1 MADREIRT
9 EQQVKDKIKAFNKQ
23 RAGLLIAFIVLIG
36 LLVFSP
42 TAEAEALPG
51 RLSVYCSAILM
62 LCGAAFVI
70 SFRDLL
76 LLLIVTTGIPAVLLG
91 LSQIRFKLFLILLLT
106 NAGTVF
112 TTSITGKAITR
123 SFTNETEE
131 INHLK
136 TEATTD
142 ALTHLLNRN
151 GLERAAGTAW
161 AFCMRDKKKAGVILA
176 DIDYFKSYNDT
187 LGHPEGDHILKQVA
201 DSIKSC
207 FRRETDIIGRIGG
220 DEFLIFL
227 PDVDDD
233 RILEMAQSL
242 SSSIINLKVK
252 TALENNPGDFL
263 SVSIGV
269 ATSTPQPD
277 DLLVDLYKT
286 VDKALYRAKR
296 AGRNCISFHDKMI
309 QIGVPVEES
318 FHVGIL
324 SASTASGEAE
334 NQ

>member
-1 MADREIRT
+1 MANCEIRT

-23 RAGLLIAFIVLIG
+23 RAGLPIVFIILIG
-36 LLVFSP
+36 ILVFSP
-42 TAEAEALPG
+42 AAEAEALPG
-51 RLSVYCSAILM
+51 RLSVFCSATFL

-91 LSQIRFKLFLILLLT
+91 LGQIRFELFLILLLS

-112 TTSITGKAITR
+112 TASITGKAITR
-123 SFTNETEE
+123 SFTNEIEE
-131 INHLK
+131 INRLK

-151 GLERAAGTAW
+151 GLEQAAGTSW
-161 AFCMRDKKKAGVILA
+161 AFCKRDMKKAGVILA

-187 LGHPEGDHILKQVA
+187 LGHPEGDNILRQVA

-207 FRRETDIIGRIGG
+207 FRRETDIISRIGG

-227 PDVDDD
+227 PDANDDCV
-233 RILEMAQSL
+233 LEMAQSL
-242 SSSIINLKVK
+242 STSIINLKVK
-252 TALENNPGDFL
+252 TALENNSGDFL
-263 SVSIGV
+263 SISIGV
-269 ATSTPQPD
+269 ATSTPQQD
-277 DLLVDLYKT
+277 DLLVDLYKA

-296 AGRNCISFHDKMI
+296 AGRNCISFHDKLI
-309 QIGVPVEES
+309 QIGVPVETS
-318 FHVGIL
+318 FPVGVL
-324 SASTASGEAE
+324 SASMTSGDAE
-334 NQ
+334 N

>member
-9 EQQVKDKIKAFNKQ
+9 EQQAKDKIKAFNKQ
-23 RAGLLIAFIVLIG
+23 RAGLLIAFIIFIGILI
-36 LLVFSP
+36 FSP
-42 TAEAEALPG
+42 AAEAEALPV
-51 RLSVYCSAILM
+51 RLTVFCSAIFL

-91 LSQIRFKLFLILLLT
+91 LGQIRFELFLILLLT
-106 NAGTVF
+106 NVGTVF
-112 TTSITGKAITR
+112 TASITGKAVTR
-123 SFTNETEE
+123 SFTNEIEE
-131 INHLK
+131 INRLK

-151 GLERAAGTAW
+151 GLEQAAGTAW
-161 AFCMRDKKKAGVILA
+161 ALCKRDKKKVGVILA

-187 LGHPEGDHILKQVA
+187 LGHPEGDNILRQVA
-201 DSIKSC
+201 DSVKSC
-207 FRRETDIIGRIGG
+207 FRRETDIISRIGG

-227 PDVDDD
+227 SEVNDD

-242 SSSIINLKVK
+242 SSSIINLKVT
-252 TALENNPGDFL
+252 TASENNPGDFL

-269 ATSTPQPD
+269 ATNTPQPD
-277 DLLVDLYKT
+277 DLLVDLYKA

-296 AGRNCISFHDKMI
+296 AGRNCISFHDKLI
-309 QIGVPVEES
+309 QIGVPVETS
-318 FHVGIL
+318 FPVGVL
-324 SASTASGEAE
+324 SASTTSGDAE
-334 NQ
+334 N

>member
-23 RAGLLIAFIVLIG
+23 RAGLLIAFIIFIGILI
-36 LLVFSP
+36 FSP
-42 TAEAEALPG
+42 AAEAEALPV
-51 RLSVYCSAILM
+51 RLTVFCSAIFL

-91 LSQIRFKLFLILLLT
+91 LGQIRFELFLILLLT
-106 NAGTVF
+106 NVGTVF
-112 TTSITGKAITR
+112 TASITGKAVTR
-123 SFTNETEE
+123 SFTNEIEE
-131 INHLK
+131 INRLK

-151 GLERAAGTAW
+151 GLEQAAGTAW
-161 AFCMRDKKKAGVILA
+161 ALCKRDKKKVGVILA

-187 LGHPEGDHILKQVA
+187 LGHPEGDNILRQVA
-201 DSIKSC
+201 DSVKSC
-207 FRRETDIIGRIGG
+207 FRRETDIISRIGG

-227 PDVDDD
+227 SEVNDD

-242 SSSIINLKVK
+242 SSSIINLKVT
-252 TALENNPGDFL
+252 TASENNPGDFL

-269 ATSTPQPD
+269 ATNTPQPD
-277 DLLVDLYKT
+277 DLLVDLYKA

-296 AGRNCISFHDKMI
+296 AGRNCISFHDKLI
-309 QIGVPVEES
+309 QIGVPVETS
-318 FHVGIL
+318 FPVGVL
-324 SASTASGEAE
+324 SASTTSGDAE
-334 NQ
+334 N

>member
-23 RAGLLIAFIVLIG
+23 RAGLLFAFIIFIGILI
-36 LLVFSP
+36 FSP
-42 TAEAEALPG
+42 AAEAEALPVC
-51 RLSVYCSAILM
+51 LTVFCSAIFL

-91 LSQIRFKLFLILLLT
+91 LGQIRFELFLILLLT
-106 NAGTVF
+106 NVGTVF
-112 TTSITGKAITR
+112 TASITGKAVTR
-123 SFTNETEE
+123 SFTNEIEE
-131 INHLK
+131 INRLK

-151 GLERAAGTAW
+151 GLEQAAGTAW
-161 AFCMRDKKKAGVILA
+161 ALCKRDKKKVGVILA

-187 LGHPEGDHILKQVA
+187 FGHPEGDNILRQVA
-201 DSIKSC
+201 DSVKSC
-207 FRRETDIIGRIGG
+207 FRRETDIISRIGG

-227 PDVDDD
+227 SEVNDD

-242 SSSIINLKVK
+242 SSSIINLKVT
-252 TALENNPGDFL
+252 TASENNPGDFL

-269 ATSTPQPD
+269 ATNTPQPD
-277 DLLVDLYKT
+277 DLLVDLYKA

-296 AGRNCISFHDKMI
+296 AGRNCISFHDKLI
-309 QIGVPVEES
+309 QIGVPVETS
-318 FHVGIL
+318 FPVGVL
-324 SASTASGEAE
+324 SASTTSGDAE
-334 NQ
+334 N

>member
-23 RAGLLIAFIVLIG
+23 RAGLLIAFIIFIGILI
-36 LLVFSP
+36 FSP
-42 TAEAEALPG
+42 AAEAEALPV
-51 RLSVYCSAILM
+51 RLTVFCSAIFL

-91 LSQIRFKLFLILLLT
+91 LGQIRFELFLILLLT
-106 NAGTVF
+106 NVGTVF
-112 TTSITGKAITR
+112 TASITGKAVTR
-123 SFTNETEE
+123 SFTNEIEE
-131 INHLK
+131 INRLK

-151 GLERAAGTAW
+151 GLEQAAGTAW
-161 AFCMRDKKKAGVILA
+161 ALCKRDKKKVGVILA

-187 LGHPEGDHILKQVA
+187 LGHPEGDNILRQVA
-201 DSIKSC
+201 DSVKSC
-207 FRRETDIIGRIGG
+207 FRRETDIISRIGG

-227 PDVDDD
+227 SEVNDD

-242 SSSIINLKVK
+242 SSSIINLKVT
-252 TALENNPGDFL
+252 TASENNPGDFL

-269 ATSTPQPD
+269 ATNTPQPD

-296 AGRNCISFHDKMI
+296 AGRNCISFHDKLI
-309 QIGVPVEES
+309 QIGVPVETS
-318 FHVGIL
+318 FPVGVL
-324 SASTASGEAE
+324 SASTTSGDAE
-334 NQ
+334 N

>member
-23 RAGLLIAFIVLIG
+23 RAGLLFAFIIFIGILI
-36 LLVFSP
+36 FSP
-42 TAEAEALPG
+42 AAEAEALPVC
-51 RLSVYCSAILM
+51 LTVFCSAIFL

-91 LSQIRFKLFLILLLT
+91 LGQIRFELFLILLLT
-106 NAGTVF
+106 NVGTVF
-112 TTSITGKAITR
+112 TASITGKAVTR
-123 SFTNETEE
+123 SFTNEIEE
-131 INHLK
+131 INRLK

-151 GLERAAGTAW
+151 GLEQAAGTAW
-161 AFCMRDKKKAGVILA
+161 ALCKRDKKKVGVILA

-187 LGHPEGDHILKQVA
+187 FGHPEGDNILRQVA
-201 DSIKSC
+201 DSVKSC
-207 FRRETDIIGRIGG
+207 FRRETDIISRIGG

-227 PDVDDD
+227 SEVNDD

-242 SSSIINLKVK
+242 SSSIINLKVT
-252 TALENNPGDFL
+252 TASENNPGDFL

-277 DLLVDLYKT
+277 DLLVDLYKA

-296 AGRNCISFHDKMI
+296 AGRNCISFHDKLI
-309 QIGVPVEES
+309 QIGVPVETS
-318 FHVGIL
+318 FPVGVL
-324 SASTASGEAE
+324 SASTTSGDAE
-334 NQ
+334 N

>member
-23 RAGLLIAFIVLIG
+23 RAGLLFAFIIFIGILI
-36 LLVFSP
+36 FSP
-42 TAEAEALPG
+42 AAEAEALPV
-51 RLSVYCSAILM
+51 RLTVFCSAIFL

-91 LSQIRFKLFLILLLT
+91 LGQIRFELFLILLLT
-106 NAGTVF
+106 NVGTVF
-112 TTSITGKAITR
+112 TASITGKAVTR
-123 SFTNETEE
+123 SFTNEIEE
-131 INHLK
+131 INRLK

-151 GLERAAGTAW
+151 GLEQAAGTAW
-161 AFCMRDKKKAGVILA
+161 ALCKRDKKKVGVILA

-187 LGHPEGDHILKQVA
+187 LGHPEGDNILRQVA
-201 DSIKSC
+201 DSVKSC
-207 FRRETDIIGRIGG
+207 FRRETDIISRIGG

-227 PDVDDD
+227 SEVNDD

-242 SSSIINLKVK
+242 SSSIINLKVT
-252 TALENNPGDFL
+252 TASENNPGDFL

-277 DLLVDLYKT
+277 DLLVDLYKA

-296 AGRNCISFHDKMI
+296 AGRNCISFHDKLI
-309 QIGVPVEES
+309 QIGVPVETS
-318 FHVGIL
+318 FPVGVL
-324 SASTASGEAE
+324 SASTTSGDAE
-334 NQ
+334 N

>member
-23 RAGLLIAFIVLIG
+23 RAGLSIAFIIFIGILI
-36 LLVFSP
+36 FSP
-42 TAEAEALPG
+42 AAEAEALPV
-51 RLSVYCSAILM
+51 RLTVFCSAIFL

-91 LSQIRFKLFLILLLT
+91 LGQIRFELFLILLLT
-106 NAGTVF
+106 NVGTVF
-112 TTSITGKAITR
+112 TASITGKAVTR
-123 SFTNETEE
+123 SFTNEIEE
-131 INHLK
+131 INRLK

-151 GLERAAGTAW
+151 GLEQAAGTAW
-161 AFCMRDKKKAGVILA
+161 ALCKRDKKKVGVILA

-187 LGHPEGDHILKQVA
+187 LGHPEGDNILRQVA
-201 DSIKSC
+201 DSVKSC
-207 FRRETDIIGRIGG
+207 FRRETDIISRIGG

-227 PDVDDD
+227 SEVNDD

-242 SSSIINLKVK
+242 SSSIINLKVT
-252 TALENNPGDFL
+252 TASENNPGDFL

-277 DLLVDLYKT
+277 DLLVDLYKA

-296 AGRNCISFHDKMI
+296 AGRNCISFHDKLI
-309 QIGVPVEES
+309 QIGVPVETS
-318 FHVGIL
+318 FPVGVL
-324 SASTASGEAE
+324 SASTTSGDAE
-334 NQ
+334 N

>member
-23 RAGLLIAFIVLIG
+23 RAGLSTAFIIFIG
-36 LLVFSP
+36 LLMFLP
-42 TAEAEALPG
+42 AAGAEALPV
-51 RLSVYCSAILM
+51 RLSVFCSAIFL
-62 LCGAAFVI
+62 LCGAAFVL

-91 LSQIRFKLFLILLLT
+91 LGQIRFELFLILFLI
-106 NAGTVF
+106 NAGAF
-112 TTSITGKAITR
+112 FISSITGRAITGA
-123 SFTNETEE
+123 FTSETAE
-131 INHLK
+131 INRLK

-142 ALTHLLNRN
+142 ALTHLLNRS
-151 GLERAAGTAW
+151 GLEQAAGAAW
-161 AFCMRDKKKAGVILA
+161 ALCKRDKKKAGVILA

-187 LGHPEGDHILKQVA
+187 LGHPEGDNILRQVA
-201 DSIKSC
+201 DSIKNC

-233 RILEMAQSL
+233 RVLEMAQSL
-242 SSSIINLKVK
+242 SSSITNLKVS
-252 TALENNPGDFL
+252 TASENNPGDFL

-277 DLLVDLYKT
+277 DLLVDLYKA
-286 VDKALYRAKR
+286 VDKALYRAKSS
-296 AGRNCISFHDKMI
+296 GRTCIAFHDKLI
-309 QIGVPVEES
+309 QIGVPVEAP
-318 FHVGIL
+318 FPVGVL
-324 SASTASGEAE
+324 SASTSSGDAE
-334 NQ
+334 N

>member
-23 RAGLLIAFIVLIG
+23 RAGLSIVFIIFIG
-36 LLVFSP
+36 LLMFLP
-42 TAEAEALPG
+42 AAEAEALPV
-51 RLSVYCSAILM
+51 RLSVFCSVIFL

-91 LSQIRFKLFLILLLT
+91 LGQIRFELFLILLLT
-106 NAGTVF
+106 NVGTVF
-112 TTSITGKAITR
+112 TASITGKAIIR
-123 SFTNETEE
+123 SFTNEIEK
-131 INHLK
+131 INRL
-136 TEATTD
+136 TAEATTD

-151 GLERAAGTAW
+151 GLEQTIGIAW
-161 AFCMRDKKKAGVILA
+161 ALCKRDKKKVGVILA

-187 LGHPEGDHILKQVA
+187 LGHPEGDNILRQVA
-201 DSIKSC
+201 DSVKSC
-207 FRRETDIIGRIGG
+207 FRRETDIISRIGG

-227 PDVDDD
+227 SEVNDD

-242 SSSIINLKVK
+242 SSSIINLKVT
-252 TALENNPGDFL
+252 TASENNPGDFL

-269 ATSTPQPD
+269 ATNTPQPD
-277 DLLVDLYKT
+277 DLLVDLYKA

-296 AGRNCISFHDKMI
+296 AGRNCISFHDKLI
-309 QIGVPVEES
+309 QIGVPVETS
-318 FHVGIL
+318 FPVGVL
-324 SASTASGEAE
+324 SASTTSGDAE
-334 NQ
+334 N

>member
-23 RAGLLIAFIVLIG
+23 RAGLLFAFIIFIGILI
-36 LLVFSP
+36 FSP
-42 TAEAEALPG
+42 AAEAEALPVC
-51 RLSVYCSAILM
+51 LTVFCSAIFL

-91 LSQIRFKLFLILLLT
+91 LGQIRFELFLILLLT
-106 NAGTVF
+106 NVGTVF
-112 TTSITGKAITR
+112 TASITGKAVTR
-123 SFTNETEE
+123 SFTNEIEE
-131 INHLK
+131 INRLK

-151 GLERAAGTAW
+151 GLEQAAGTAW
-161 AFCMRDKKKAGVILA
+161 ALCKRDKKKVGVILA

-187 LGHPEGDHILKQVA
+187 LGHPEGDNILRQVA
-201 DSIKSC
+201 DSVKSC
-207 FRRETDIIGRIGG
+207 FRRETDIISRIGG

-227 PDVDDD
+227 SEVNDD

-242 SSSIINLKVK
+242 SSSIINLKVT
-252 TALENNPGDFL
+252 TASENNPGDFL

-277 DLLVDLYKT
+277 DLLVDLYKA

-296 AGRNCISFHDKMI
+296 AGRNCISFHDKLI
-309 QIGVPVEES
+309 QIGVPVETS
-318 FHVGIL
+318 FPVGVL
-324 SASTASGEAE
+324 SASTTSGDAE
-334 NQ
+334 N

>member
-23 RAGLLIAFIVLIG
+23 RAGLSIAFIIFIGILI
-36 LLVFSP
+36 FSP
-42 TAEAEALPG
+42 AAEAEALPV
-51 RLSVYCSAILM
+51 RLSVFCSAIFL
-62 LCGAAFVI
+62 LYGAAFVI

-91 LSQIRFKLFLILLLT
+91 LSLIRFELFLILLLT
-106 NAGTVF
+106 NIGTVF
-112 TTSITGKAITR
+112 TASITGKAITR
-123 SFTNETEE
+123 SFTNEIEE
-131 INHLK
+131 INRLK

-151 GLERAAGTAW
+151 GLEQTIGIAW
-161 AFCMRDKKKAGVILA
+161 ALCKRDKKKVGVILA

-187 LGHPEGDHILKQVA
+187 LGHPEGDNILRQVA
-201 DSIKSC
+201 DSVKSC
-207 FRRETDIIGRIGG
+207 FRRETDIISRIGG

-227 PDVDDD
+227 PEVNDD

-242 SSSIINLKVK
+242 SSSIINLKVT
-252 TALENNPGDFL
+252 TASENNPGDFL

-269 ATSTPQPD
+269 ATNTPQPD
-277 DLLVDLYKT
+277 DLLVDLYKA

-296 AGRNCISFHDKMI
+296 AGRNCISFHDKLI
-309 QIGVPVEES
+309 QIGVPVETS
-318 FHVGIL
+318 FPVGVL

>member
-23 RAGLLIAFIVLIG
+23 RAGLLFAFIIFIGILI
-36 LLVFSP
+36 FSP
-42 TAEAEALPG
+42 AAEAEALPVC
-51 RLSVYCSAILM
+51 LTVFCSAIFL

-91 LSQIRFKLFLILLLT
+91 LGQIRFELFLILLLT
-106 NAGTVF
+106 NVGTVF
-112 TTSITGKAITR
+112 TASITGKAVTR
-123 SFTNETEE
+123 SFTNEIEE
-131 INHLK
+131 INRLK

-151 GLERAAGTAW
+151 GLEQAAGTAW
-161 AFCMRDKKKAGVILA
+161 ALCKRDKKKVGVILA

-187 LGHPEGDHILKQVA
+187 FGHPEGDNILRQVA
-201 DSIKSC
+201 DSVKSC
-207 FRRETDIIGRIGG
+207 FRRETDIISRIGG

-227 PDVDDD
+227 SEVNDD

-242 SSSIINLKVK
+242 SSSIINLKVT
-252 TALENNPGDFL
+252 TASENNPGDFL

-269 ATSTPQPD
+269 ATNTPQPD
-277 DLLVDLYKT
+277 DLLVDLYKA

-296 AGRNCISFHDKMI
+296 AGRNCISFHDKLI
-309 QIGVPVEES
+309 QIGVPVETS
-318 FHVGIL
+318 FSVGVL
-324 SASTASGEAE
+324 SASTTSGDAE
-334 NQ
+334 N

>member
-23 RAGLLIAFIVLIG
+23 RAGLSIAFIIFIGILI
-36 LLVFSP
+36 FSP
-42 TAEAEALPG
+42 AAEAEALPV
-51 RLSVYCSAILM
+51 RLTVFCSAIFL

-91 LSQIRFKLFLILLLT
+91 LGQIRFELFLILLLT
-106 NAGTVF
+106 NVGTVF
-112 TTSITGKAITR
+112 TASITGKAVTR
-123 SFTNETEE
+123 SFTNEIEE
-131 INHLK
+131 INRLK

-151 GLERAAGTAW
+151 GLEQAAGTAW
-161 AFCMRDKKKAGVILA
+161 ALCKRDKKKVGVILA

-187 LGHPEGDHILKQVA
+187 LGHPEGDNILRQVA
-201 DSIKSC
+201 DSVKSC
-207 FRRETDIIGRIGG
+207 FRRETDIISRIGG

-227 PDVDDD
+227 SEVNDD

-242 SSSIINLKVK
+242 SSSITNLKVT
-252 TALENNPGDFL
+252 TASGDNPGDFL

-277 DLLVDLYKT
+277 DLLADLYKT
-286 VDKALYRAKR
+286 VDRALYRAKR
-296 AGRNCISFHDKMI
+296 AGRNCISFHDKII
-309 QIGVPVEES
+309 QIQAPAEASFSVGV
-318 FHVGIL
+318 L
-324 SASTASGEAE
+324 SANTTSGDAE
-334 NQ
+334 N

>member
-9 EQQVKDKIKAFNKQ
+9 EQQVSKIKAFNKQ
-23 RAGLLIAFIVLIG
+23 RAGLLIAFIIFIG
-36 LLVFSP
+36 ILFFP
-42 TAEAEALPG
+42 PAAEAEALPV
-51 RLSVYCSAILM
+51 RLSVFCSAILL
-62 LCGAAFVI
+62 LCGTALVL

-76 LLLIVTTGIPAVLLG
+76 SLLIVTTGIPTVLLG
-91 LSQIRFKLFLILLLT
+91 LDQIRFELFLILLLI
-106 NAGTVF
+106 NVGIVF
-112 TTSITGKAITR
+112 VSGLTSKAIIR
-123 SFTNETEE
+123 FFTNEVEE
-131 INHLK
+131 INRLK
-136 TEATTD
+136 TEAITD

-151 GLERAAGTAW
+151 GLEQAAETAW
-161 AFCMRDKKKAGVILA
+161 AFCKRDMKKVGVILA

-227 PDVDDD
+227 PDVGDD

-242 SSSIINLKVK
+242 SSSIINLKVT
-252 TALENNPGDFL
+252 TALENNPGIFL

-277 DLLVDLYKT
+277 DLLIDLYKA

-296 AGRNCISFHDKMI
+296 AGRNCISFNNKI
-309 QIGVPVEES
+309 IKIGVPVEAP
-318 FHVGIL
+318 FPVGVL
-324 SASTASGEAE
+324 SASTTSGDAE
-334 NQ
+334 N

>member
-23 RAGLLIAFIVLIG
+23 RAGLLFAFIIFIGILI
-36 LLVFSP
+36 FSP
-42 TAEAEALPG
+42 AAEAEALPVC
-51 RLSVYCSAILM
+51 LTVFCSAIFL

-91 LSQIRFKLFLILLLT
+91 LGQIRFELFLILLLT
-106 NAGTVF
+106 NVGTVF
-112 TTSITGKAITR
+112 TASITGKAVTR
-123 SFTNETEE
+123 SFTNEIEE
-131 INHLK
+131 INRLK

-151 GLERAAGTAW
+151 GLEQAAGTAW
-161 AFCMRDKKKAGVILA
+161 ALCKRDKKKVGVILA

-187 LGHPEGDHILKQVA
+187 FGHPEGDNILRQVA
-201 DSIKSC
+201 DSVKSC
-207 FRRETDIIGRIGG
+207 FRRETDIISRIGG

-227 PDVDDD
+227 SEVNDD

-242 SSSIINLKVK
+242 SSSIINLKVT
-252 TALENNPGDFL
+252 TASENNPGDFL

-269 ATSTPQPD
+269 ATNTPQPD
-277 DLLVDLYKT
+277 DLLVDLYKA

-296 AGRNCISFHDKMI
+296 AGRNCISFHDKLI
-309 QIGVPVEES
+309 QIGVPVEAP
-318 FHVGIL
+318 FPVGVL
-324 SASTASGEAE
+324 SASTTSGDAE
-334 NQ
+334 N